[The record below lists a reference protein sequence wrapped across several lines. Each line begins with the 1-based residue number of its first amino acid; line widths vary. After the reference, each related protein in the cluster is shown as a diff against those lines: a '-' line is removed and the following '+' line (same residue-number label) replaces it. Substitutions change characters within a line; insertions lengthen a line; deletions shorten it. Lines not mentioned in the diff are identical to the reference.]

1 MSLAM
6 SMLKRVFLPILLLGS
21 FCGHPSE
28 LFGRKSQQSPFPSDI
43 HVILIGFDGWGS
55 YCLEKADMPNVKR
68 MMRNGAWTINKRSV
82 LPSSSAANWASMFMG
97 ASPEIH
103 GYTQWN
109 SQKPEIPSRILGD
122 NNIFPTISQ
131 LLHSQHS
138 DARIALFYQW
148 DGIKYVADTLSINHV
163 AKLPRPGKD
172 GSFGGISKIIGKY
185 IIDEKP
191 VLCTI
196 VYDYPDHY
204 GHASGFESDDY
215 YMSLK
220 EVDSSLGDI
229 IQSTKE
235 AGIYEKTIFIVSSDH
250 GGIGKNHGGK
260 SLAEMES
267 PFIMFG
273 LNVNM
278 GYEIQESVMQYDIA
292 ATIAYIF
299 GLETPQAWIG
309 RPIFSIFKKNRN
321 KK

>member
-1 MSLAM
+1 MRDMQKEIL
-6 SMLKRVFLPILLLGS
+6 LCILLLGS
-21 FCGHPSE
+21 FCGYPLE
-28 LFGRKSQQSPFPSDI
+28 TFGRKSQQSPFPSDI

-55 YCLEKADMPNVKR
+55 YSLEKADMPNVKR
-68 MMRNGAWTINKRSV
+68 MMREGAWTINKRSV

-109 SQKPEIPSRILGD
+109 SRKPEIPSRVLGE

-163 AKLPRPGKD
+163 VKLPKPGKD
-172 GSFGGISKIIGKY
+172 RSFGDISKIIGNY
-185 IIDEKP
+185 IIEERP
-191 VLCTI
+191 ALCAI

-215 YMSLK
+215 YLSLK

-235 AGIYEKTIFIVSSDH
+235 AGIFENTIFIVSSDH
-250 GGIGKNHGGK
+250 GGTGKNHGGK
-260 SLAEMES
+260 SLAEMET
-267 PFIMFG
+267 PFIVFG
-273 LNVNM
+273 PNIKK
-278 GYEIQESVMQYDIA
+278 GYEISESVMQYDIA

-299 GLETPQAWIG
+299 GLKTPQAWIG
-309 RPIFSIFKKNRN
+309 RPVLSVFKNNR
-321 KK
+321 KTK